1 MITKFK
7 NFNESVGDYNDKPVG
22 VQVNVDKTKLLYD
35 ADGGFIDLGREVSE
49 TEINNMKKRHPG
61 SEIIVRDGHK
71 LLYVKKTNESKSDF
85 EYNLILLKD
94 RFENVFKQ
102 INIVSSI
109 EEVEFLYDGIGAIKN
124 LIEESKFEN
133 SENEEDID

>member
-94 RFENVFKQ
+94 RFESAFKQ
-102 INIVSSI
+102 IDIDSSI
-109 EEVEFLYDGIGAIKN
+109 EEVEFLYGGLDAIKN

>member
-7 NFNESVGDYNDKPVG
+7 HFNESVGDYNDKPVG

>member
-7 NFNESVGDYNDKPVG
+7 KFNESVGDYNDKPVG

-35 ADGGFIDLGREVSE
+35 ADGGFIDLGREVSD

-71 LLYVKKTNESKSDF
+71 LLYVKK
-85 EYNLILLKD
+85 
-94 RFENVFKQ
+94 
-102 INIVSSI
+102 
-109 EEVEFLYDGIGAIKN
+109 
-124 LIEESKFEN
+124 
-133 SENEEDID
+133 SEK